1 MPFCDFLDSP
11 LAVLRMID
19 EIEVG
24 PDRFEDETDVL
35 DAVEVALGDRKLA
48 GIGGTGGVSST
59 SLIFRLPSEALRL
72 CCSLTESWISI
83 ISFIR
88 LDENSLHDPGDEIGS
103 PINGCPDNRFQKLG
117 LRG

>member
-11 LAVLRMID
+11 LAVLRIID
-19 EIEVG
+19 EMEVG
-24 PDRFEDETDVL
+24 PERFEDETDVL
-35 DAVEVALGDRKLA
+35 DAVEVALGERRFA

-59 SLIFRLPSEALRL
+59 SLIFLRPRDALRL

-83 ISFIR
+83 VSFTR
-88 LDENSLHDPGDEIGS
+88 EANCLHDPGDVNGS
-103 PINGCPDNRFQKLG
+103 PTNGCPDNRFQKLG

>member
-1 MPFCDFLDSP
+1 VPFCDFLDNP

-19 EIEVG
+19 EMEVG

-35 DAVEVALGDRKLA
+35 DAVEVALGERRFA

-59 SLIFRLPSEALRL
+59 SLIFLRPREALRL
-72 CCSLTESWISI
+72 CCSFTESWISI
-83 ISFIR
+83 VSFTR
-88 LDENSLHDPGDEIGS
+88 EADSLHDPGDVTGS

>member
-1 MPFCDFLDSP
+1 
-11 LAVLRMID
+11 MID

-72 CCSLTESWISI
+72 CCSLTESWMSI
-83 ISFIR
+83 VSFIR
-88 LDENSLHDPGDEIGS
+88 NETSLHDPGDEMGS
-103 PINGCPDNRFQKLG
+103 PIRGCPDKRFQKLG